1 MFSLL
6 HTIYTFAFVSNNIN
20 FIALHSS
27 IGLSKDDEDGYNS
40 QAEEDTSSSVG
51 GGASQ
56 VLAGLQHLRGICN
69 SCENRSSSGSKI
81 GSKRDFFASAKA
93 ISRTSN
99 AKENSTSLAM
109 PALPG
114 KAVNNAVS
122 SKLQVTLKFIYFL
135 TYLILLFFC
144 QLATTVKLFFFFSSM
159 NCSF

>member
-6 HTIYTFAFVSNNIN
+6 HTLYIYVCICLQ

-69 SCENRSSSGSKI
+69 SCGNRSSSGSTI
-81 GSKRDFFASAKA
+81 GSKRDCFASAKA

-122 SKLQVTLKFIYFL
+122 SKLQVTLKYIYS
-135 TYLILLFFC
+135 YLPYFAFFC
-144 QLATTVKLFFFFSSM
+144 QLASTVKPFFLLFFF
-159 NCSF
+159 NEL